1 MKKKFLK
8 AHIKMKK
15 NTKFGDI
22 EIQKENKSPA

>member
-1 MKKKFLK
+1 MKNFLK

-15 NTKFGDI
+15 NAKFGDI